1 MTEQVLVRGPAP
13 VVEAFRAELQR
24 FVAQQAAPAAAFVP
38 EPEPV
43 RSANDELHALGHEAW
58 VQLALNMS
66 QAVAVGVMTSVV
78 KALVIDWIKA
88 KAKGMGLWVRTS
100 EA

>member
-1 MTEQVLVRGPAP
+1 MTEQILIRGPAP
-13 VVEAFRAELQR
+13 VVSAFRSELR
-24 FVAQQAAPAAAFVP
+24 TFVAEQAAPAAAFVS

-43 RSANDELHALGHEAW
+43 RSESDELQTQGHEAW
-58 VQLALNMS
+58 VQLALNMG

-78 KALVIDWIKA
+78 KAMVIDWIKD
-88 KAKGMGLWVRTS
+88 KAKGMGLWVEAS

>member
-1 MTEQVLVRGPAP
+1 MSEQVLVRGPTP
-13 VVEAFRAELQR
+13 VVSAFRAELR
-24 FVAQQAAPAAAFVP
+24 SFVAQQAARATTFVP

-43 RSANDELHALGHEAW
+43 RSESGELHALGHEAW
-58 VQLALNMS
+58 VQLALNLR

-88 KAKGMGLWVRTS
+88 KAAAMGLWVKTS